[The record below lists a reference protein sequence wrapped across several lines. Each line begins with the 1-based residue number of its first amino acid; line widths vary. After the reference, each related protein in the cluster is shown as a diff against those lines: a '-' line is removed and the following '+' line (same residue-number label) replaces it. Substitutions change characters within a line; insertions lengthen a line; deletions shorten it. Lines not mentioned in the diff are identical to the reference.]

1 MRMLL
6 LALLLSAPQEPVV
19 VPVPDGDPVAFLFGK
34 EFRVMKVAP
43 ASTLKITAGTP
54 KDISILVTLIP
65 DKESKFQTED
75 DVRKATVQA
84 LQYLVTHSVEKRMD
98 LKSFDNRDVRGFYS
112 SFTDE
117 SLVGKP
123 VTEGKYLKVTSGMF
137 SIGRTAATFTIL
149 YNDSGE
155 AFQKAALLSLTRVRL
170 N

>member
-1 MRMLL
+1 MLM
-6 LALLLSAPQEPVV
+6 LALLLSAPQEQVV
-19 VPVPDGDPVAFLFGK
+19 VAVPDGDPVSFMFGK

-43 ASTLKITAGTP
+43 GSTLKITAGTP

-65 DKESKFQTED
+65 DKENKFQTED
-75 DVRKATVQA
+75 DVRKATVQS

-123 VTEGKYLKVTSGMF
+123 PTDGKYLKVTSGLF
-137 SIGRTAATFTIL
+137 SVGRTAATFTIL
-149 YNDSGE
+149 YNESGE
-155 AFQKAALLSLTRVRL
+155 AFQKAACSP
-170 N
+170 

>member
-1 MRMLL
+1 MKLLL
-6 LALLLSAPQEPVV
+6 LALLLPALQEPIVV
-19 VPVPDGDPVAFLFGK
+19 AVPDADAVAFVFGK

-43 ASTLKITAGTP
+43 GSTLKISAGGP
-54 KDISILVTLIP
+54 KDISILITLIP

-84 LQYLVTHSVEKRMD
+84 LQSMVTHSVEKRMD

-123 VTEGKYLKVTSGMF
+123 VTDGKYLKVTSGLF
-137 SIGRTAATFTIL
+137 SLGKTAATFTIL

-155 AFQKAALLSLTRVRL
+155 AFHKSALLSMTRVRL